1 MRRNATLGLL
11 ALGLATLAPPR
22 PAEAVFSGD
31 MSPRAESS
39 DKDYAAAIRHREAE
53 DWEAMVVSLNRVIA
67 RRPWHDNAHN
77 LLGYGYRK
85 MHLYEMALKHY
96 RKALELNPRHRQ
108 ALSYLGMAY
117 LQMGDM
123 AEAEATMTRLAEV
136 CGSIALTF
144 SDGDFTDGCDEYR
157 ELRAAFE
164 HYDEHGVL
172 PPEEA
177 SEAAR
182 P

>member
-1 MRRNATLGLL
+1 MRRKMTAPLVAL
-11 ALGLATLAPPR
+11 AAVAALAGR
-22 PAEAVFSGD
+22 PEPARAVFSGD

-39 DKDYAAAIRHREAE
+39 DKDYAEAIRHRKAE
-53 DWEAMVVSLNRVIA
+53 DWEAMVVSLNRVIK

-117 LQMGDM
+117 LQMEDM
-123 AEAEATMTRLAEV
+123 EKAEATMARLADV
-136 CGSIALTF
+136 CTSVALTF
-144 SDGDFTDGCDEYR
+144 SDGEFTDGCDEYR
-157 ELRAAFE
+157 ELRAAWE
-164 HYDEHGVL
+164 HYRAHGEL
-172 PPEEA
+172 PPDE
-177 SEAAR
+177 
-182 P
+182 PGD